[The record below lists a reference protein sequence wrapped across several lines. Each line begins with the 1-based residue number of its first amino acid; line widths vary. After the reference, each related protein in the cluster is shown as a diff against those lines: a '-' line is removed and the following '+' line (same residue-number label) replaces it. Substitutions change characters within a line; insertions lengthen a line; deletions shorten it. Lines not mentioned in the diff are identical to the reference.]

1 MDGSTI
7 RLRMW
12 ASRLALSGA
21 EGAFGLI
28 GGGSFQPRATDGGN
42 EVCSDSND
50 ISPWKLWQLFQDITN
65 QR

>member
-50 ISPWKLWQLFQDITN
+50 ISPWKL
-65 QR
+65 